1 MMPLAVIR
9 ASNAFKGL
17 VWFRIGNRF
26 ALTAF
31 HIGLFGRVADR
42 RTSVQV
48 DVDDDMAA
56 VVGDHGCIAFS
67 A

>member
-1 MMPLAVIR
+1 ML
-9 ASNAFKGL
+9 SGL
-17 VWFRIGNRF
+17 VWFRIGPRF